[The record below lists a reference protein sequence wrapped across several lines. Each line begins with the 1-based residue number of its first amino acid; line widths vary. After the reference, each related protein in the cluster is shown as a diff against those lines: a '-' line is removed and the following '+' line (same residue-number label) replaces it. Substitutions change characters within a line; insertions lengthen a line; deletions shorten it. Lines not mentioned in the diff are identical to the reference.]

1 MSNCAGLNVSPV
13 AGALLVSPAAL
24 VLAGFFFLPL
34 TAIVRTSFLT
44 FVPRFGTS
52 NQLTSAN
59 YTEFL
64 TDSFYWK
71 VFETTLTV
79 SLVATLS
86 CIVIGFP
93 LAYWAARSHPFI
105 RSIALSAVLLPL
117 LVSDVVRVYGWTIL
131 LADNGLLAQVL
142 APLGITLPTLMHTPF
157 AVAIGLTE
165 VLLPFLVLPTVGS
178 IAAIPLQLE
187 EASRS
192 LGATPFSTLIRIVLP
207 MALPGLGVGS
217 ALVFI
222 LSMGAFVTPSLM
234 GGPTVPVMGTMVYN
248 QALSVDNWPFA
259 AATGILLLVFVLGA
273 LAVAGGLGRM
283 AAHDE

>member
-1 MSNCAGLNVSPV
+1 MSSRAGLNVSPV

-259 AATGILLLVFVLGA
+259 AATGILLLVFVLVA